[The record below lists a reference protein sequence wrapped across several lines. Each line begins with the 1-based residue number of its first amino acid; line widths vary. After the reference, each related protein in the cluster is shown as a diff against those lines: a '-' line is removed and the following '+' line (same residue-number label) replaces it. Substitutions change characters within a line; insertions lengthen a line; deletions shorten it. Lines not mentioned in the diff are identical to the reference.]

1 MFEHKGYVVGQTDQS
16 IFINKND
23 RLVLHASTNG
33 KMDEEELMDE
43 SSEPP
48 FESQEFVYELDLEE
62 NYQEPAK
69 RK

>member
-33 KMDEEELMDE
+33 KMDEEELMETVDFLIDKCIQGE
-43 SSEPP
+43 MKSHS
-48 FESQEFVYELDLEE
+48 
-62 NYQEPAK
+62 
-69 RK
+69 